1 MLKKSVI
8 VPTDENRFLVL
19 MNRVSE
25 IDSQVFKLQEEKIK
39 CQTEMAEIKIKPFKV
54 GDEVLCEV
62 SSGRTKKEQKCVI
75 EVENG
80 IIYVRPYKNYG
91 ELSNRHFNVP
101 PEVDYQKF
109 FKKV

>member
-1 MLKKSVI
+1 MKNIKPEVQEKFVS
-8 VPTDENRFLVL
+8 L

-25 IDSQVFKLQEEKIK
+25 IDTEIYKLQEEKIQ
-39 CQTEMAEIKIKPFKV
+39 CQTEMAEIKLAPFKV

-75 EVENG
+75 EVEDG
-80 IIYVRPYKNYG
+80 IIYVRPYKSDG
-91 ELSNRHFNVP
+91 ELSGRHFSVTP
-101 PEVDYQKF
+101 LGDKTYSDF